1 MQINSSEA
9 NKSRKV
15 DPIDVDAD
23 IIDLDNGSNTK
34 NDVITTLPSSD
45 NIK

>member
-15 DPIDVDAD
+15 ESIDVDAD
-23 IIDLDNGSNTK
+23 ITDLDNGSNIK
-34 NDVITTLPSSD
+34 NDLIATLQSSD
-45 NIK
+45 SIK

>member
-1 MQINSSEA
+1 MQINSIES

-15 DPIDVDAD
+15 EAIDVDAD
-23 IIDLDNGSNTK
+23 IIDLDNGSNSK
-34 NDVITTLPSSD
+34 NDIITLPSTE

>member
-15 DPIDVDAD
+15 ESIDSDAD
-23 IIDLDNGSNTK
+23 IIDPDNGPINK

-45 NIK
+45 SIK